1 MTPEFLRGY
10 QETTLKER
18 GAVDAKHHLRT
29 FKAVLLWGSESNL
42 IPWELPRNLI
52 SKKWATINLGQPNT
66 DSLTVEEVTKLLA
79 ASTGTTKLAI
89 LLGLNCGYYSYDI
102 STLRHGM
109 IDWETGLISRGRH
122 KNDISSQHKL
132 WPVTARSLREQATDP
147 AKSDLMLLRDSGKP
161 LVVVG
166 TKEEGRPVKSDSI
179 IKSFNVVRKKV
190 GVTLSFKALRKTSTQ
205 ALEKHFQNSPWIVEL
220 FLAHVETRTRKHYT
234 GKSFDVLHPATD
246 WLAEYLRLS
255 DGGNLEVSA
264 GPTTQPQ
271 AESRSTSS

>member
-1 MTPEFLRGY
+1 M
-10 QETTLKER
+10 
-18 GAVDAKHHLRT
+18 DAKHHLRT

-42 IPWELPRNLI
+42 IPGELPRNLI

-147 AKSDLMLLRDSGKP
+147 AKS
-161 LVVVG
+161 
-166 TKEEGRPVKSDSI
+166 
-179 IKSFNVVRKKV
+179 
-190 GVTLSFKALRKTSTQ
+190 
-205 ALEKHFQNSPWIVEL
+205 
-220 FLAHVETRTRKHYT
+220 
-234 GKSFDVLHPATD
+234 
-246 WLAEYLRLS
+246 
-255 DGGNLEVSA
+255 
-264 GPTTQPQ
+264 GPDAPP
-271 AESRSTSS
+271 